1 MNREDALAR
10 RRAAVAAAWKL
21 GNEIVLVGAGGP
33 EPLPGRGDQ
42 TYPFRAHSE
51 YLYLGRHLRPGSL
64 LAFDPADPADTSGA
78 AAGWTDFVP
87 LVTEKERIWVGDVPN
102 VGTPLDQV
110 AAWLEARRGRP
121 LAFLG
126 CPPALPADFPG
137 DADLALRLREGLLQV
152 RRPKD
157 EAELELMRAA
167 AAATAAGFAAAREHI
182 RPGISERRLQVEIE
196 TAFFRAGAT
205 RTAYDTIVGSGPHSA
220 VLHIAPS
227 GRALA
232 AGEMVLIDAGADCD
246 DYCCDV
252 TRTYPVGDGGFSA
265 EQRDLYA
272 IVLAAE
278 RAAIDRCRAGVEY
291 KEIHLGAAR
300 DLAAGLVDFGLLR
313 GEPGSLVEQGACA
326 LFFPHGI
333 GHMVG
338 LGVRDAG
345 GRLPGR
351 EPDTRPGLENLRLD
365 LPLAP
370 GYVVT
375 IEPGLYFVPALLQDP
390 ARRDAF
396 RTQVDWDRA
405 DRMIGFGGIRIED
418 NVLVTGGE
426 PEVLTAAIPKDP

>member
-1 MNREDALAR
+1 MNHRDALAR
-10 RRAAVAAAWKL
+10 RRAAAAAAWKL
-21 GNEIVLVGAGGP
+21 GNEIVLIGAGAP
-33 EPLPGRGDQ
+33 APMPGRGDQ
-42 TYPFRAHSE
+42 TFPFRAHSE
-51 YLYLGRHLRPGSL
+51 YLYLARHLRPGSI
-64 LAFDPADPADTSGA
+64 LAFDAADPAATSSA
-78 AAGWTDFVP
+78 ENGWTDFVP

-102 VGTPLDQV
+102 VGTPLDQL
-110 AAWLEARRGRP
+110 ASWLEARRGRP
-121 LAFLG
+121 LALLG
-126 CPPALPADFPG
+126 TPPALPAELPG
-137 DADLALRLREGLLQV
+137 DDDLALRLREGLLQV
-152 RRPKD
+152 RQPKD
-157 EAELELMRAA
+157 AGELELMRAA

-182 RPGISERRLQVEIE
+182 RPGISERLLQVEIE

-205 RTAYDTIVGSGPHSA
+205 RTAYDSIVGSGPHAA
-220 VLHIAPS
+220 VFHIAPS
-227 GRALA
+227 GRELQ
-232 AGEMVLIDAGADCD
+232 AGELVLIDAGADCD

-252 TRTYPVGDGGFSA
+252 TRTYAVGGSFSA

-278 RAAIDRCRAGVEY
+278 RAAIERCRAGVEY
-291 KEIHLGAAR
+291 KQIHLDAAR

-313 GEPGSLVEQGACA
+313 GDPGALVEQGACA

-375 IEPGLYFVPALLQDP
+375 IEPGIYFVPALLQDA
-390 ARRDAF
+390 ARREAF

-405 DRMIGFGGIRIED
+405 DGLIGFGGIRIED
-418 NVLVTGGE
+418 NVLVTGGA
-426 PEVLTAAIPKDP
+426 PEVLTAAIPKDL